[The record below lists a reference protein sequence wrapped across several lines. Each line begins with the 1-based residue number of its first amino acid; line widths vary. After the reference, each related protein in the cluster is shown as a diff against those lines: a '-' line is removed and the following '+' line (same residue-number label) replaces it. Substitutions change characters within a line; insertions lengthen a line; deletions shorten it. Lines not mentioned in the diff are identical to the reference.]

1 MLNPDFILIGS
12 NTEESA
18 KSLAEIYK
26 QVNGDNVLIKYM
38 GIAEA
43 EIVKISINTF
53 LTLKISFANTVG
65 LLCNSHD
72 DVDPAVVAD
81 AIGADTRIGKKYLK
95 PGLGFG
101 GPCLPRDTRAFTS
114 ALTSKGIHS
123 SLSRASKSFNEFLES
138 KAKNL
143 VLEMSHDY
151 SSIAFVGLSYKKG
164 SWLLEDSH
172 PFSVFKS
179 IIAENERVIGK
190 GIFCYDSSAEDITNN
205 AREWRAFSDQ
215 YVISGGSLKS
225 FMESLP
231 ESTLIVQCHELDS
244 IEQKN

>member
-1 MLNPDFILIGS
+1 MLQPEFIALGQVIKDMLNPDFILIGS

-81 AIGADTRIGKKYLK
+81 AIGADTVLGRNILN
-95 PGLGFG
+95 PGLVSVDRVY
-101 GPCLPRDTRAFTS
+101 PATRELLLRLSLPRD
-114 ALTSKGIHS
+114 
-123 SLSRASKSFNEFLES
+123 SF
-138 KAKNL
+138 
-143 VLEMSHDY
+143 
-151 SSIAFVGLSYKKG
+151 
-164 SWLLEDSH
+164 
-172 PFSVFKS
+172 
-179 IIAENERVIGK
+179 
-190 GIFCYDSSAEDITNN
+190 
-205 AREWRAFSDQ
+205 
-215 YVISGGSLKS
+215 
-225 FMESLP
+225 
-231 ESTLIVQCHELDS
+231 
-244 IEQKN
+244 